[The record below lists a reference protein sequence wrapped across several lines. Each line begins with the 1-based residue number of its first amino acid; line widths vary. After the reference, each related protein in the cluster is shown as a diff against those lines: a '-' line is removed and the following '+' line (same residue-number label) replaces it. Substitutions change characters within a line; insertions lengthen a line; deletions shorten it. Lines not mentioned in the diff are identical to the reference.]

1 MLAAGVCNQV
11 FNMFNCRYLDAE
23 HWVLRMDYSV
33 DCNDEKHVF
42 YRIVAGVMMFA
53 FAFGIPVGMGILMV
67 RRMREYSSTG
77 GTDRFMARRVAD
89 ELKITD
95 VEAAD
100 AIRDVTTGREYSF
113 LVNAYKPRYYHWEG
127 VDMVRKLVLVG
138 VLVMVG
144 RGSVSQLF
152 VAAVVSCI
160 SLVLQVNLSPYKHR
174 EDNVFK
180 TVVEV
185 HIFLVVL
192 IAPVLKSLQSD
203 DAEAE
208 MVPVAVYDAL
218 LVISFI
224 ASIVVG
230 FIWTVCAK
238 RSMMK
243 AALRERAVTGSG
255 STGSSSAKATQRAI
269 RLLRLGLTTNDDI
282 RLVTHLHLIP
292 CCIRP

>member
-53 FAFGIPVGMGILMV
+53 FAFGIPIGMGILMV

-113 LVNAYKPRYYHWEG
+113 LVNAYK
-127 VDMVRKLVLVG
+127 
-138 VLVMVG
+138 
-144 RGSVSQLF
+144 
-152 VAAVVSCI
+152 
-160 SLVLQVNLSPYKHR
+160 
-174 EDNVFK
+174 
-180 TVVEV
+180 
-185 HIFLVVL
+185 
-192 IAPVLKSLQSD
+192 
-203 DAEAE
+203 
-208 MVPVAVYDAL
+208 
-218 LVISFI
+218 
-224 ASIVVG
+224 
-230 FIWTVCAK
+230 
-238 RSMMK
+238 
-243 AALRERAVTGSG
+243 
-255 STGSSSAKATQRAI
+255 
-269 RLLRLGLTTNDDI
+269 
-282 RLVTHLHLIP
+282 
-292 CCIRP
+292 